1 MASEFERDTAV
12 RRLEDGVFEA
22 EIEKGWWIMVGPNGG
37 YVAAILQ
44 RAMEAA
50 VSQDDRRP
58 RSLTVHYTAPPKEG
72 RARITTTVEREG
84 GRLST
89 VTARLEQDGRLCAL
103 ALGAFSTPRDALSF
117 REVEMP
123 DVPPPD
129 RCDLM
134 KRKSDVRIPIHGRYE
149 MRPCIG
155 ATLFT
160 GSHRAE
166 TGGWIRLTDP
176 HPTEPAIVVA
186 VADAWPPAIFAR
198 MNAEADPISVPTID
212 LSVHFRTSLPSCESS
227 PTGENPY
234 YLVRFRSTTSCDG
247 FIEEDGEVW
256 SEDGTLL
263 AQSRQLAIVV

>member
-1 MASEFERDTAV
+1 MRSEFESDTAV
-12 RRLEDGVFEA
+12 RSLADGVFAA
-22 EIEKGWWIMVGPNGG
+22 EIEKRWWIVVGPNGG
-37 YVAAILQ
+37 YVAAILL
-44 RAMEAA
+44 RAMNAA
-50 VSQDDRRP
+50 VPQADRRP
-58 RSLTVHYTAPPKEG
+58 RSLTVHYTAPPKQG
-72 RARITTTVEREG
+72 PARIATTVEREG

-103 ALGAFSTPRDALSF
+103 ALGAFSSPRDALSF
-117 REVEMP
+117 REIEMP

-129 RCDLM
+129 RCARI
-134 KRKSDVRIPIHGRYE
+134 KRRSEVPIPIHGRYE
-149 MRPCIG
+149 MRPCLG

-160 GSHRAE
+160 ESHRAE

-176 HPTEPAIVVA
+176 HPTDSAIVTA
-186 VADAWPPAIFAR
+186 VTDAWPPAIFAR
-198 MNAEADPISVPTID
+198 MSAEADPISVPTID
-212 LSVHFRTSLPSCESS
+212 LSVHFRTSLPPCESARA
-227 PTGENPY
+227 GENPY